1 MAEIRFLN
9 REETLERLDELGAV
23 LVDCVEGGASVSFMS
38 PFGLEEARAFWRG
51 VAGAVGAGETLL
63 AAALHEGRVVG
74 TVQVGLKQ
82 TPNQRHRAD
91 VKKLLVHRD
100 ARGLGLSR
108 LLMQAA
114 EDCAAK
120 AGKVLLVLDTATGS
134 PAETIYARFG
144 WQRVGVIPDYALYP
158 DGSFCGATIFY
169 KRIA

>member
-23 LVDCVEGGASVSFMS
+23 LVDCVEGGASVSFMA

-51 VAGAVGAGETLL
+51 VAGALGAGEALL
-63 AAALHEGRVVG
+63 VVALHEGRVAG

-82 TPNQRHRAD
+82 TPNQPHRAD

-114 EDCAAK
+114 EDGAAK

-158 DGSFCGATIFY
+158 DGSFCGTTIFY

>member
-23 LVDCVEGGASVSFMS
+23 LVDCVEGGASVSFMP

-63 AAALHEGRVVG
+63 VVALHEGRVAG

-82 TPNQRHRAD
+82 TPNQPHRAD

-114 EDCAAK
+114 EDGAAK

-134 PAETIYARFG
+134 PAEAIYARFG

-158 DGSFCGATIFY
+158 DGSFCGTTIFY

>member
-23 LVDCVEGGASVSFMS
+23 LVDCVEGGASVSFMP

-63 AAALHEGRVVG
+63 VVALHEGRVAG

-82 TPNQRHRAD
+82 TPNQPHRAD
-91 VKKLLVHRD
+91 VKKLLVYRD

-114 EDCAAK
+114 EDGAAK

-134 PAETIYARFG
+134 PAEAIYARFG

-158 DGSFCGATIFY
+158 DGSFCGTTIFY